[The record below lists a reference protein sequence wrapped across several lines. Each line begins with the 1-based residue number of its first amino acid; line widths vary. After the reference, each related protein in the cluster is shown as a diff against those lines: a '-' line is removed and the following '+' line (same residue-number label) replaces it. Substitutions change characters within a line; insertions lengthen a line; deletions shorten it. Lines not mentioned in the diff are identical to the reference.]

1 MYTELRMKG
10 GENMDDTKEVLQTI
24 SEIVTILVG
33 ILTIIEKLKHR

>member
-1 MYTELRMKG
+1 
-10 GENMDDTKEVLQTI
+10 MDDTKEVLQTI